1 MVVYRNPYRCGRIIH
16 AKNVHA
22 VMMNMNTFKT
32 RISGTQ
38 AHSHTPRLKPNISA
52 TPDPIVSAIQCF
64 MESSRSFAQVTER
77 SNIMIER
84 VISNVSTPTTNA
96 PVSTDIRQIRYAG
109 LPNGTKWRHTHP
121 RKAHN
126 GYPGGCGTPK
136 LNAPVTSSPE
146 SSSVTS
152 G

>member
-1 MVVYRNPYRCGRIIH
+1 
-16 AKNVHA
+16 
-22 VMMNMNTFKT
+22 MMNMNTFST

-38 AHSHTPRLKPNISA
+38 AQSHTPRLNPNISA
-52 TPDPIVSAIQCF
+52 AVAPIVRAIQCF
-64 MESSRSFAQVTER
+64 IESSRSFAHVTER
-77 SNIMIER
+77 KSIMIDR
-84 VISNVSTPTTNA
+84 VINNVSTPTTSA

-109 LPNGTKWRHTHP
+109 LPNGTKCRHTHP
-121 RKAHN
+121 KNAHN

-152 G
+152 GDM